1 MSTFPFL
8 PIMEDKQLFPHKP
21 LHLPFI
27 SSYEEAV
34 GLDLLLQV
42 GLDIQ
47 QLLIFQLLAL
57 RLRPHLVQLL
67 LQGADLSLDLS
78 QLRAVVALGLRQGA
92 LQRVFLIC
100 QRS

>member
-1 MSTFPFL
+1 
-8 PIMEDKQLFPHKP
+8 MEDKQHFPHKP

-78 QLRAVVALGLRQGA
+78 QLRAVVALGLCQGA
-92 LQRVFLIC
+92 LQRVFL
-100 QRS
+100 SGGTESG

>member
-1 MSTFPFL
+1 
-8 PIMEDKQLFPHKP
+8 MEDKQHFPHKP

-78 QLRAVVALGLRQGA
+78 QL
-92 LQRVFLIC
+92 
-100 QRS
+100 

>member
-1 MSTFPFL
+1 MIWTTETWLRVRWCLGILRSIL
-8 PIMEDKQLFPHKP
+8 QEG
-21 LHLPFI
+21 HLPLV
-27 SSYEEAV
+27 SSYKEAV

-57 RLRPHLVQLL
+57 GLRPHLVQLL

-92 LQRVFLIC
+92 LQRVFL
-100 QRS
+100 

>member
-1 MSTFPFL
+1 MIWTTETWLRVRWCLGILRSIL
-8 PIMEDKQLFPHKP
+8 KEG
-21 LHLPFI
+21 HLPLV

-57 RLRPHLVQLL
+57 GLRPHLVQLL

-78 QLRAVVALGLRQGA
+78 QLRAVVALGLGQGA
-92 LQRVFLIC
+92 LQRVFL
-100 QRS
+100 